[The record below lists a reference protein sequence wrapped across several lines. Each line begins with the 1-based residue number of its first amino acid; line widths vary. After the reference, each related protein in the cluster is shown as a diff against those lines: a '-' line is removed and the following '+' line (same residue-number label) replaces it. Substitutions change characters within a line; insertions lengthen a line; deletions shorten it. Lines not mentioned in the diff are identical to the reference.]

1 MLIFIEKKT
10 DCLIRKFV
18 KNFIKILN
26 VVSSFT
32 SFFNIDFEAFDYL
45 VFEKFLSLESFLSIS
60 PEYFLATSIL
70 GVALYF
76 SILPLPRAQK
86 NKINSFSL
94 INSRLNF
101 IFVLIIFLY
110 ICLLMKQSFFLFSE
124 SLIFQNSIFNDFTN

>member
-1 MLIFIEKKT
+1 MLIFIEKKIN
-10 DCLIRKFV
+10 CLIKKLV
-18 KNFIKILN
+18 KNFTQILN
-26 VVSSFT
+26 LALSFMP
-32 SFFNIDFEAFDYL
+32 FFNIDFGTFNPI
-45 VFEKFLSLESFLSIS
+45 VVEKLLSLKSFLNIS

-110 ICLLMKQSFFLFSE
+110 VYLLMKQSFFLFSE

>member
-32 SFFNIDFEAFDYL
+32 SFFNIDFGVSNNL
-45 VFEKFLSLESFLSIS
+45 VFEKFLSLECFLNIS

-110 ICLLMKQSFFLFSE
+110 VCLLMKQSFFLFSE
-124 SLIFQNSIFNDFTN
+124 SLIFHNSIFNDFTN